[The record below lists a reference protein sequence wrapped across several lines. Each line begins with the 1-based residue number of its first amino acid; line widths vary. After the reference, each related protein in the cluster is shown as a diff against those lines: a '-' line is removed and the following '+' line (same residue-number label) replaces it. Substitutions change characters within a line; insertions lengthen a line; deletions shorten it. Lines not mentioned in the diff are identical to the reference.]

1 MILNLENRI
10 TILESKITSGSNTI
24 TLFSAGA
31 DALNLYGSKLF
42 TIYNNAY
49 NSIADFSSNYLHF
62 LSADNNYQISYS
74 IDDFGWDGVVYI
86 VSTEELDLSEKSQ
99 ISMCYQSGAT
109 ENGDLYLVAKPEIN
123 DVPISVY
130 VYNQIQNGTA
140 VKIPFQWLQSESYI
154 TTLSDCNV
162 SSGMYYFAFA
172 GRSNNTHPLVKQ
184 IQVLG

>member
-1 MILNLENRI
+1 M
-10 TILESKITSGSNTI
+10 
-24 TLFSAGA
+24 
-31 DALNLYGSKLF
+31 
-42 TIYNNAY
+42 
-49 NSIADFSSNYLHF
+49 
-62 LSADNNYQISYS
+62 
-74 IDDFGWDGVVYI
+74 VYI